1 MNIVI
6 LSQPRTGSN
15 LISRLLGNFSP
26 FRELNE
32 FFMTEDDTTK
42 IDQSHLQK
50 NVFLSRSEFLFLKFL
65 LKTDNENF
73 VKSVHADINHTLKS
87 LDEIIKH
94 TKICKIQNHQIT
106 EDQLEQLLDNPTL
119 KFIVL
124 ERKDKLKQYASTL
137 VIDQIKQFFRVDTS
151 DIRINIDPKQFSN
164 FKDRAELWYINLKQK
179 LKNKNINFL
188 DLVYENDIEFID
200 ESKLLEKIKIW
211 LDQEQIYY
219 SEYTSRDLYYF
230 KQNKTPI
237 EETVLNYK
245 ELRSLLL

>member
-15 LISRLLGNFSP
+15 LVSRVLGNFSP

-32 FFMTEDDTTK
+32 FFLTEDDATK
-42 IDQSHLQK
+42 IDESHLQQ
-50 NVFLSRSEFLFLKFL
+50 NVFLSPLEFDVLKFL

-87 LDEIIKH
+87 LDKIIER
-94 TKICKIQNHQIT
+94 TKIFKIQDHQIT
-106 EDQLEQLLDNPTL
+106 EDQLEQLLDKPTL

-124 ERKDKLKQYASTL
+124 ERKDKLKQYTSIKVT
-137 VIDQIKQFFRVDTS
+137 DQVKQFFRVDTS

-164 FKDRAELWYINLKQK
+164 FKDRSELWYINLKQK

-200 ESKLLEKIKIW
+200 ESKLFEKMKIW
-211 LDQEQIYY
+211 LDQEQIHY
-219 SEYTSRDLYYF
+219 SEYINRELYYF

-237 EETVLNYK
+237 EETILNYK
-245 ELRSLLL
+245 EIN

>member
-15 LISRLLGNFSP
+15 LLSRVLGNFSP

-32 FFMTEDDTTK
+32 FFMSEIDAEK
-42 IDQSHLQK
+42 IDRSILPY
-50 NVFLSRSEFLFLKFL
+50 NVFLGRSEFLFLKFL
-65 LKTDNENF
+65 LKTDTENF
-73 VKSVHADINHTLKS
+73 LKSVHSDIDHTLKS

-94 TKICKIQNHQIT
+94 TKIFKIQDHQLT
-106 EDQLEQLLDNPTL
+106 EDQLEQLLNNPTL

-124 ERKDKLKQYASTL
+124 ERKDKLKQYTSVL
-137 VIDQIKQFFRVDTS
+137 VTNQVKQFFRVDTS
-151 DIRINIDPKQFSN
+151 STRINIDSQSFID
-164 FKDRAELWYINLKQK
+164 FKNRTESWYTDLKQK

-188 DLVYENDIEFID
+188 DLVYEDDLEFID
-200 ESKLLEKIKIW
+200 ESKLFEKIKIW
-211 LDQEQIYY
+211 LDQEQIHY

-245 ELRSLLL
+245 ELN